1 MGQRN
6 MNRAQRRRAARM
18 KFTMDEAKQ
27 AATDII
33 METEEHKNN
42 MIQLAS
48 LLVLHR
54 EFGFGSQR
62 LYKFFKCMT
71 TTVQD
76 AMCADELRQEVEQ
89 ELPGLLESGW
99 RDA

>member
-1 MGQRN
+1 MGQMT

-18 KFTMDEAKQ
+18 KFTMSEAKQ

-33 METEEHKNN
+33 METEEHKNS
-42 MIQLAS
+42 MIQLAA
-48 LLVLHR
+48 LLTLHR

-71 TTVQD
+71 RTVED
-76 AMCADELRQEVEQ
+76 ALCADELRREVEQ

-99 RDA
+99 EDA

>member
-1 MGQRN
+1 
-6 MNRAQRRRAARM
+6 MNRAHRRRAARM
-18 KFTMDEAKQ
+18 KFTMDEAKR

-42 MIQLAS
+42 MIQLAA

-54 EFGFGSQR
+54 DFGFGKER
-62 LYKFFKCMT
+62 CYRFFEAMT
-71 TTVQD
+71 RTVDD
-76 AMCADELRQEVEQ
+76 ALCADELRQAIEK

-99 RDA
+99 RNA